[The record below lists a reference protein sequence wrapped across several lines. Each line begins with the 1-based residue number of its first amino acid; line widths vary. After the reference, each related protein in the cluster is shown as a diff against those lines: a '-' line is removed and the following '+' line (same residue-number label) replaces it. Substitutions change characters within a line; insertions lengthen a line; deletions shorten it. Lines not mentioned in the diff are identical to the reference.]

1 MSTIINSTPCTLITG
16 FLGSGKTTLINQLLT
31 FKPSAE
37 RWALLINE
45 FGQIGIDAS
54 LIEQT
59 IDDTSLAIREVSGGC
74 ICCTSQ
80 LPLQIAL
87 SRLLAE
93 HHPHRMLIEPTGLA
107 HPKALLKQLCE
118 PHWHTS
124 LSMRS
129 VIGVLSALQWQQPKY
144 REHQG
149 YQAHAR
155 DADVL
160 VVNRSEQLSAVER
173 QQLSHWIQSLN
184 PHAQVLWMP
193 PLDGQ
198 QNTGSNDTGSKMA
211 TKEEPSEFLQALAM
225 SLIQP
230 SQRLKQLALQSRQQ
244 SRIALRSPLL
254 GKSAASI
261 MSNSGIASSAA
272 TNPVHQDDS
281 PSNLTGSTSEPLLPY
296 RYHDHQQGMMVG
308 GWRLPAEWQ
317 FDAQSLQNWLLSLP
331 DWQRI
336 KGVVNTN
343 EGWLTLNLTPDS
355 LSINTTEAH
364 ADNRLEIILTNRSI
378 EEKDNA
384 TDVKHQNTDA
394 NNDTYKLDPPF
405 TQQWQEWDEILMSLL
420 LQEIP

>member
-1 MSTIINSTPCTLITG
+1 MSTIIKSTPCTLITG
-16 FLGSGKTTLINQLLT
+16 FLGSGKTTLINQLLS
-31 FKPSAE
+31 FKPSTE

-45 FGQIGIDAS
+45 FGQIGIDAG

-59 IDDTSLAIREVSGGC
+59 SDDTSLAIREVSGGC

-93 HHPHRMLIEPTGLA
+93 HHPHRLLIEPTGLA

-118 PHWHTS
+118 PHWQTS

-149 YQAHAR
+149 YQAHTR
-155 DADVL
+155 YADVL
-160 VVNRSEQLSAVER
+160 VVNRSEQLSDLDR
-173 QQLSHWIQSLN
+173 QQLNDWIQSLN
-184 PHAQVLWMP
+184 PQAQVLWMP

-198 QNTGSNDTGSKMA
+198 NNTGSNNTDSKIDTKD
-211 TKEEPSEFLQALAM
+211 EPSEFLQALAM
-225 SLIQP
+225 LLIQP
-230 SQRLKQLALQSRQQ
+230 SQRLKQLALQSSQQ

-254 GKSAASI
+254 GKRASGT
-261 MSNSGIASSAA
+261 MSNSGVASSGAI
-272 TNPVHQDDS
+272 NPVHQDDS
-281 PSNLTGSTSEPLLPY
+281 SSNPLGANSQPHLPY

-317 FDAQSLQNWLLSLP
+317 FEAQSLQNWLLSLP

-364 ADNRLEIILTNRSI
+364 ADNRLEIILTERPI

-384 TDVKHQNTDA
+384 TDVKRQNTDA
-394 NNDTYKLDPPF
+394 SNDTHKLDPPF
-405 TQQWQEWDEILMSLL
+405 TEQWQEWDEILMSLL
-420 LQEIP
+420 L